1 MKNRKIIWMIGMLL
15 ALGITGYTQQIRYG
29 IEAGFDVANAQ
40 LTNKSLI
47 QNTRINYPLCAFNLN
62 GYIGMKR
69 SERWG
74 VALEPGFIQKG
85 SVTKG
90 DYADSQIRMNC
101 IQLPILAEWYL
112 TDKLFLSAGPELSYM
127 LNAKAYTDGDKNDV
141 SELFDNQLEL
151 SGLFGVNY
159 RITSH
164 FDIALR
170 YNHGITGTR
179 NITLT
184 DEQGEPICDMKL
196 YNQYFQVMA
205 RYRL

>member
-1 MKNRKIIWMIGMLL
+1 MKNRKTIWMIGMLL
-15 ALGITGYTQQIRYG
+15 ALGITGYAQHIRYG

-40 LTNKSLI
+40 LTSKSLV
-47 QNTRINYPLCAFNLN
+47 QNSRIYYPLCAFNLN
-62 GYIGMKR
+62 GYIEMKK

-90 DYADSQIRMNC
+90 DYTDAQIRMNC
-101 IQLPILAEWYL
+101 IQLPIQAEWYL

-127 LNAKAYTDGDKNDV
+127 LNAKAYSDGDKNDV

-151 SGLFGVNY
+151 SGLLGVNY

-164 FDIALR
+164 IDLALR
-170 YNHGITGTR
+170 YNHGITCTS
-179 NITLT
+179 NISMT
-184 DEQGEPICDMKL
+184 DELGVPIGELKL